1 MRDGTAVPNTLSAT
15 MANAIRALAERWLS
29 TNFAARSL
37 ITTPAWTC
45 VACADGDLM
54 KGVQSRDD
62 RAH

>member
-1 MRDGTAVPNTLSAT
+1 
-15 MANAIRALAERWLS
+15 MANAIRAQAERWLGAEFCGAIVDHYS
-29 TNFAARSL
+29 
-37 ITTPAWTC
+37 C